1 MQAFLHSDPCR
12 NIHPI
17 AAAFA
22 CAGPVKNHHC
32 EFTNL
37 GWVVDADD
45 VATSFN
51 IHSTVLNDFEAVG
64 YGITALPS
72 SSIVTL
78 HDAKPQQHGPIAVL
92 GPGTGLGEA
101 QLFYNDQTESYMVQP
116 SEGSHATFAPRG
128 DVQRALQKH
137 IEEELGHCEV
147 EHVACGSGLVRIYN
161 FLHQYR
167 HTSNNN
173 NNNNNITPADV
184 SKAAL
189 LGKDPIASEALDI
202 MLAIVGAEAGHMA
215 LRALSSGGVY
225 ICGGV
230 FPKVLNRVIS
240 GGAVKDGFLWKESRF
255 YEKILKNVPL
265 YVVTEENV
273 GLIGAR
279 EQAAMLVKRDRGDG
293 GVVMS
298 G

>member
-1 MQAFLHSDPCR
+1 
-12 NIHPI
+12 
-17 AAAFA
+17 
-22 CAGPVKNHHC
+22 
-32 EFTNL
+32 
-37 GWVVDADD
+37 
-45 VATSFN
+45 
-51 IHSTVLNDFEAVG
+51 
-64 YGITALPS
+64 
-72 SSIVTL
+72 
-78 HDAKPQQHGPIAVL
+78 
-92 GPGTGLGEA
+92 
-101 QLFYNDQTESYMVQP
+101 MVQP

-147 EHVACGSGLVRIYN
+147 EHVACGSGLVRIYT
-161 FLHQYR
+161 FLQQYR
-167 HTSNNN
+167 HTSNDKSCK
-173 NNNNNITPADV
+173 ITPAEV

-202 MLAIVGAEAGHMA
+202 MLGIVGAEAGHMA

-230 FPKVLNRVIS
+230 LPKVLNKVIS

-255 YEKILKNVPL
+255 YEKVLKNVPL
-265 YVVTEENV
+265 HVVTEENV

-279 EQAAMLVKRDRGDG
+279 EQAAKLVKRDRGDR